1 MLSEEISRRRF
12 DVDEYHR
19 MLEVGLLTENDRV
32 ELIEGEIVEMN
43 PIGVAHMSAV
53 TTLNRLL
60 SAFAYGNGLDISVQ
74 NPVRLDRGSE
84 PEPDLALIAA
94 GPRTELPSPAD
105 TSLVIEVSDTTL
117 EYDRNVKL
125 PLYAGAGIG
134 EVWILDLPAKK
145 VEVYS
150 GPEGNT
156 YREKRTFGAGD
167 EVTSPT
173 LEGLEVSVDEVLA

>member
-53 TTLNRLL
+53 NLL
-60 SAFAYGNGLDISVQ
+60 TQILVPLASRRGLMVSVQ

-156 YREKRTFGAGD
+156 YREKRTFGAG
-167 EVTSPT
+167 ESVVSAT
-173 LEGLEVSVDEVLA
+173 LEGLSVPVEEVLA